1 MSANFITLKDWVSS
15 KTLMFYMFCTCFNC
29 VMVSSRYTL
38 TSFLIIHDHTC
49 GKIYIYIYIQRKR
62 EREVLSL
69 SLQNFNVVQTL
80 SFGNFL
86 EKLMDFKFSSFVTL
100 CSPRILMSK
109 VKCPI
114 G

>member
-49 GKIYIYIYIQRKR
+49 GKIYIYIYRER

-86 EKLMDFKFSSFVTL
+86 EKLMDFKFS
-100 CSPRILMSK
+100 RILMSK